1 MEKSILLFRD
11 ESTCDLVPWVQGF
24 WILLGALFRKVR
36 KSKVYVCASEGTGL
50 PMRYY
55 KRGWVCIT
63 QSQTEPQANLS
74 SMLACLTC
82 LDVKRGFLSLCVNV
96 FMIRLKCFSVQCKR

>member
-1 MEKSILLFRD
+1 MIFFFNEGWKNLFCCSEMRVHV
-11 ESTCDLVPWVQGF
+11 TWCQGVQGF
-24 WILLGALFRKVR
+24 RILLGALFRKVR

-63 QSQTEPQANLS
+63 QSQIEPQANLS
-74 SMLACLTC
+74 SMLACL
-82 LDVKRGFLSLCVNV
+82 DVKRGCVSYLFV
-96 FMIRLKCFSVQCKR
+96 